1 MCSDRSSTDVRVR
14 KMFLEK
20 LIPFRKQKPR
30 AWHTFACAVYKE
42 ASNPLCFAEAPIPP
56 PIVPNLALMP
66 VDAVSI
72 STKIGVP
79 TIKRQ
84 NIANN

>member
-1 MCSDRSSTDVRVR
+1 
-14 KMFLEK
+14 MFLEK

-42 ASNPLCFAEAPIPP
+42 ASNPLCIAEAPIPP

-66 VDAVSI
+66 VDAASI
-72 STKIGVP
+72 STIIGVP

-84 NIANN
+84 NIPND